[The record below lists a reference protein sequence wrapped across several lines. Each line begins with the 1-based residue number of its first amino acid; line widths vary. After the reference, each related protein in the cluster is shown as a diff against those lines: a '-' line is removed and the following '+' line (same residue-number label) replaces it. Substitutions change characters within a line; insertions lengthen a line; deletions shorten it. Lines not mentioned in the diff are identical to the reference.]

1 MHFSFICRHDPV
13 LAAAE
18 VALHVEKEVKA
29 AGKPTLQCSKHPY
42 QVLHA
47 HTVAPLFLSRSMQS
61 RKLNLP
67 LPSSILHSPNS
78 PLPQFST
85 PPLQPQLSK
94 PVVPLPLLYK
104 STTCMGEASDMVAA
118 MAGRGKR
125 YCRHNRCMACALQQ
139 YQLCTEGSS
148 H

>member
-1 MHFSFICRHDPV
+1 MHFGFICRHDPV

-47 HTVAPLFLSRSMQS
+47 HTDAPLFLSRSMQS
-61 RKLNLP
+61 RNFNLP

-85 PPLQPQLSK
+85 PPILHSPF
-94 PVVPLPLLYK
+94 
-104 STTCMGEASDMVAA
+104 TASII
-118 MAGRGKR
+118 K
-125 YCRHNRCMACALQQ
+125 ACCPPTIAVQVNNM
-139 YQLCTEGSS
+139 YG
-148 H
+148 